1 MLRSDPEMGVLRMS
15 CFYSEGFSKGSD
27 IRKPQEQGDQH
38 KTQTQLARAHPERQV
53 DPHSE
58 FHLLWRREDTVI
70 VNYVHICLFHLRF

>member
-1 MLRSDPEMGVLRMS
+1 MTL
-15 CFYSEGFSKGSD
+15 GS
-27 IRKPQEQGDQH
+27 H
-38 KTQTQLARAHPERQV
+38 KNKETSTRQTQLARAHPERQV